1 MLPLLL
7 SVYCCKFLNCCCSAN
22 ANAAADAVALSLSD
36 AFAALIMVALTRNA
50 EGGIS
55 SRFPIDQLSKTE
67 C

>member
-1 MLPLLL
+1 M
-7 SVYCCKFLNCCCSAN
+7 S
-22 ANAAADAVALSLSD
+22 AADPVNFALPTLSE

-67 C
+67 WEKCTSLT